1 MLGACYVPETVFGA
15 LCTEWGLGV
24 PRVFLS
30 HHRALGF
37 LRELV
42 NMQVPARPRPRDGDS
57 VDMVQGG
64 ARNLRLKNTRPHPK
78 SQRGQQFRERGRFR
92 PGEKGSTG
100 PGMSPSCAP
109 DEVGATS
116 QQLLGQRSVPALLA
130 IWSPNAKIPTCCVSR
145 LRATHI
151 IPAGDVSAVSGQ
163 AGTAA
168 HRF

>member
-64 ARNLRLKNTRPHPK
+64 ARNLRLKNTPPTPNPK
-78 SQRGQQFRERGRFR
+78 
-92 PGEKGSTG
+92 
-100 PGMSPSCAP
+100 
-109 DEVGATS
+109 
-116 QQLLGQRSVPALLA
+116 
-130 IWSPNAKIPTCCVSR
+130 
-145 LRATHI
+145 
-151 IPAGDVSAVSGQ
+151 GDNSSESNEDSGQ
-163 AGTAA
+163 ERREAQAQE
-168 HRF
+168 